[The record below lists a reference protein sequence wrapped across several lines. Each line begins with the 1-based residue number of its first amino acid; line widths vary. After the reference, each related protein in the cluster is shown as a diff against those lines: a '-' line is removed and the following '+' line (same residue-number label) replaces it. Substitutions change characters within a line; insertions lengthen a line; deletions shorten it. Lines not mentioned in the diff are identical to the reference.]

1 MSLQNENENFKILI
15 VGNKERFIHLENFCS
30 ELNKKGVKT
39 RLIHDLDYIDKFFE
53 LNFIKRNQKN
63 NKLKTLL
70 EDFKPDVVLLD
81 RVSKI
86 GKIIVEKNI
95 PLWILLRGSYWEELE
110 WAKKTISNSK
120 KQKISLERNEKIIDY
135 CFKKSELI
143 LPISKYLEKE
153 VRKRYPKKEIHVFP
167 ADGRNPTEWCKVTG
181 TKLEHPCV
189 GLIQG
194 LNVWGKTKELLT
206 LNEVLKKMP
215 EVTFYLAGDGKYS
228 DEIIPKLNKN
238 KNFVWLKNLEYP
250 NEVMKLF
257 SEIEI
262 FLLLSGLEGLG
273 QIIVEALLM
282 KKPTIAS
289 NTGGIPELIHDN
301 KTGLLVEN
309 GNSDM
314 IVERISKLL
323 NEPDFAK
330 RLGENGHNFV
340 RQEFSWE
347 IIAEKFIQIINRK
360 QKSDEMY
367 G

>member
-1 MSLQNENENFKILI
+1 MILQNENKNFKILI
-15 VGNKERFIHLENFCS
+15 VGNKERFIHLENFLL
-30 ELNKKGVKT
+30 ELNKKGVKAK
-39 RLIHDLDYIDKFFE
+39 LIHDLDYIDKFFE

-63 NKLKTLL
+63 NKLKSLL
-70 EDFKPDVVLLD
+70 EDFKPDAVLLD

-86 GKIIVEKNI
+86 GKMFVEKNI
-95 PLWILLRGSYWEELE
+95 PLWILLRGNYWEELD
-110 WAKKTISNSK
+110 WAKKTSFNSK
-120 KQKISLERNEKIIDY
+120 KQKISLERNKKLIDY
-135 CFKKSELI
+135 CFNKSELI
-143 LPISKYLEKE
+143 LPISKYLEE
-153 VRKRYPKKEIHVFP
+153 VVHKRYPEKNIEIFP
-167 ADGRNPTEWCKVTG
+167 ADGRNPNDWKKIEGHTLK
-181 TKLEHPCV
+181 HPCV

-194 LNVWGKTKELLT
+194 LNVWGKTRELLT
-206 LNEVLKKMP
+206 LNEILKKMP
-215 EVTFYLAGDGKYS
+215 EVTFYLAGDGIYNE
-228 DEIIPKLNKN
+228 EIIPKLNKN

-257 SEIEI
+257 SEIDV

-273 QIIVEALLM
+273 QIIIESLLM

-289 NTGGIPELIHDN
+289 NIGGIPELILDN
-301 KTGLLVEN
+301 KTGLLIEN
-309 GNSDM
+309 GDSDM
-314 IVERISKLL
+314 IVEKISKLL

-330 RLGENGHNFV
+330 ILGENGHDFV